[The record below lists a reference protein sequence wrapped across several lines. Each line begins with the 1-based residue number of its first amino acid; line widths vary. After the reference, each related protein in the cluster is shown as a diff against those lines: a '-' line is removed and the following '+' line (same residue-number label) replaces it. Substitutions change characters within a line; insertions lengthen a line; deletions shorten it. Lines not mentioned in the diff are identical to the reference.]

1 MKYSIH
7 RGLGELK
14 TLEKKN
20 INPTKTDS
28 LRTIL
33 SPFRNII

>member
-14 TLEKKN
+14 TLEKRINNLINN
-20 INPTKTDS
+20 IKQLT
-28 LRTIL
+28 
-33 SPFRNII
+33 